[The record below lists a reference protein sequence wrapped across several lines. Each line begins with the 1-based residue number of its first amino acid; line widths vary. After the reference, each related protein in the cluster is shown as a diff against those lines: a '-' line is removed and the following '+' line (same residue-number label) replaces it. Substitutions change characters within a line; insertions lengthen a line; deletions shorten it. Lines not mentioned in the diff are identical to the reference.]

1 MLYNTDTG
9 AAFTA
14 IVNDTGNLT
23 AAEAVAFT
31 VLPDLGG
38 LFGF

>member
-1 MLYNTDTG
+1 MVSPDAG
-9 AAFTA
+9 AAFSA